1 MKYIYRSNLEFLKL
15 LIASAIIVRDI
26 LSIKLFKLTWALGE
40 SEIHTFFIFF
50 FSLVSSITEF
60 QDISNL
66 DKIARLESLLMIHH
80 RWNYSDNNTDD
91 KDRTISEKK
100 NSSSNQ

>member
-50 FSLVSSITEF
+50 FLSSPV
-60 QDISNL
+60 
-66 DKIARLESLLMIHH
+66 
-80 RWNYSDNNTDD
+80 
-91 KDRTISEKK
+91 
-100 NSSSNQ
+100 